1 MDVLAQ
7 LPAEMAEL
15 LESFSPHAM
24 VGNTTFGF
32 TNYIFYFLIA
42 VTIFLIVC
50 FQFKK
55 KQAESLVPKGRFV
68 NGVEYL
74 IEYIRDDVCKAAL
87 GKTWRQ
93 HFPFLITIFMF
104 ILINNLIGLI
114 PGAHPGTGTIGVTAA
129 LGLCSL
135 GYFMYVG
142 AKRMGVLGYIL
153 SLAPKGVN
161 PFIAAVIW
169 AIEVFSTFLRLA
181 TLAVRLFCNMY
192 AGHIV
197 MGTFAILASMYFMP
211 ALESFS
217 ASTAAQAGFSLFWGF
232 LLIIIYAVETIVAF
246 IQAYVF
252 TLLSTVYIQLVE
264 AEH

>member
-15 LESFSPHAM
+15 LESFLPHAL

-42 VTIFLIVC
+42 AVIFLIVC
-50 FQFKK
+50 FRFKK
-55 KQAESLVPKGRFV
+55 KQAESIVPQGRFV

-74 IEYIRDDVCKAAL
+74 IEYIRDDVCKASL
-87 GKTWRQ
+87 GETWRT
-93 HFPFLITIFMF
+93 HFPFLITMFMF
-104 ILINNLIGLI
+104 ILINNIIGLI

-142 AKRMGVLGYIL
+142 AKKMGVIGYIL

-161 PFIAAVIW
+161 PVIAAVIW
-169 AIEVFSTFLRLA
+169 VIEVFSTFLRLV

-211 ALESFS
+211 AIENFS
-217 ASTAAQAGFSLFWGF
+217 ASTAAQAGFSIFWIL
-232 LLIIIYAVETIVAF
+232 LLIIIYLVETIVAF

-264 AEH
+264 SEH